1 MGLMMAMTAE
11 TRDRGHHM
19 NAPNAITAFQD
30 AYVEKVIDTL
40 NDLPNVLWVVSEEAP
55 KTSTWWN
62 NHQISHIRAYESTKP
77 HQHPIGYG
85 AVLDA
90 PDSTLYRRLS
100 FRASGCRMTHNGV
113 VGD

>member
-1 MGLMMAMTAE
+1 
-11 TRDRGHHM
+11 M

-77 HQHPIGYG
+77 HQHPIGVRRG
-85 AVLDA
+85 
-90 PDSTLYRRLS
+90 YRC
-100 FRASGCRMTHNGV
+100 GG
-113 VGD
+113 